1 MTTVAFTYRDIAKAD
16 AEGSS
21 KNQLYQIQIIKQLL
35 LDGCVDVV
43 ATLRKDGDNKRWQ
56 GP

>member
-1 MTTVAFTYRDIAKAD
+1 MTTVAVTYRDIAKAD
-16 AEGSS
+16 AKGSS

>member
-1 MTTVAFTYRDIAKAD
+1 MTTVAVTYRDIAKAD

-21 KNQLYQIQIIKQLL
+21 KNQLYQTQIIKQLL